1 MEFSKLLSFISD
13 GAMFIQGA
21 PLFCQMFHLFHFIP
35 ASRVDI
41 CVEVTSTV
49 VFPWPIP
56 QLWSYFYPKAGWT
69 YVLWYPSYFFCC
81 GLVPTVAMIS
91 IIHPKI
97 ERKFCF
103 LNKPNVIQI
112 QKTFTQM
119 HANFHRFHKKTNIF
133 WLINLCC
140 AQV

>member
-1 MEFSKLLSFISD
+1 M
-13 GAMFIQGA
+13 
-21 PLFCQMFHLFHFIP
+21 
-35 ASRVDI
+35 
-41 CVEVTSTV
+41 
-49 VFPWPIP
+49 
-56 QLWSYFYPKAGWT
+56 
-69 YVLWYPSYFFCC
+69 LWYPSYFFCC

-133 WLINLCC
+133 CKLNNILTMYKDNRLYTFWTKLGKSVNSGAFRFLAFPRKAINKDVLTFTESFHSTNSKVCRG
-140 AQV
+140 AKNHSSKVLAWAE